1 MSNEKAFIYN
11 TRLGRV
17 LIVEENQAITRL
29 YLITKKEE
37 GTNRNALIEEEY
49 SLEETPLI
57 KEAMRQFEQ
66 YLAGERKEF
75 DIAMKPQGT
84 AFQQKVWEALRAI
97 PYGETRSYKEIA
109 MTVGNEKACRAVGMA
124 NHHNPILCI
133 IPCHR
138 VIGSN
143 HKLVG
148 FGCGLDVKQQLLHL
162 ENENFI
168 FKK

>member
-1 MSNEKAFIYN
+1 MSKEKAFIYN

-17 LIVEENQAITRL
+17 LIGEENQAITRL

-37 GTNRNALIEEEY
+37 GTNRNALLEEY
-49 SLEETPLI
+49 RLEETPLI
-57 KEAMRQFEQ
+57 KEAMKQFEQ

-75 DIAMKPQGT
+75 DIAIKPQGT

-109 MTVGNEKACRAVGMA
+109 MTIGNEKACRAVGMA
-124 NHHNPILCI
+124 NNHNPILCI

-148 FGCGLDVKQQLLHL
+148 FGCGLDVKEQLLHL
-162 ENENFI
+162 ENENFM